1 MKRLVLI
8 LALLVLVF
16 APDKS
21 NAQVSSLPY
30 IQTFEDSFT
39 MGKDVEFLPQWL
51 GNVVAPD
58 TMYQE
63 LGYVYAG
70 MGALAMVPQEE
81 EFRNLAKLYLDL
93 TGKSNVAVEFWYA
106 SDDNLGGSRYS
117 RLMVAVSIDSGAT
130 FFPEVSVEGAHRGLP
145 NERTPYQHFV
155 YALHPAAANQK
166 NVVLQLTGRTGGGS
180 GRHPNEDE
188 HVEEEGGGPSP
199 SAKLL
204 IDDLTVF
211 ESDID
216 SFPPLTINSKVIDVN
231 TLQVT
236 FSEPMDSSAENIEHY
251 QFINNEVMITSAVRD
266 ADLDQVTLYLNP
278 SLEIGKYYD
287 LIVSDLYD
295 TAGNISGIDTLE
307 IIYNPLTAGLVITEI
322 FYDEPPVEM
331 RDYLEFIELYNA
343 TTEPMP
349 LGGLRIRGG
358 ITSHD
363 FPEYTLQPGEY
374 WVIAKDS
381 SAFYNFFGVHAHQ
394 WRGANLSNDD
404 PEYLE
409 IVNTNRHSG
418 LVIDS
423 LTYTV
428 GAPWPENAA
437 GLGGSMELCNPFA
450 DNSDPANW
458 SNATTFIA
466 NYEGVP
472 IYASPGKS
480 CNDNLKPVVN
490 LGYDGDYCG
499 FTQLTLDAGNPG
511 AIYKWST
518 GATTKTII
526 ITESGKYSVWVNNGY
541 GATFDEIEVA
551 FKPSIEAEV
560 TLPESGQC
568 VEEQLAFADN
578 TSGAVKWLWSFGDG
592 KTSVLQNPVHQYAA
606 AGYYQVTLLV
616 TSEEGCTDVFEQ
628 QLEVKGITIDWNIPE
643 NPVCTASS
651 INFSASLIAG
661 IQPVVWYWTFGD
673 GTSSS
678 IQNPIHTYSHAGQ
691 YDVSLMATSAL
702 GCETILTGSISVTD
716 ITSSWEVVE
725 NQLCTNANLSF
736 VANTDNAVAYQWDFD
751 DGHTSTQQNPQHT
764 YSSPGSYLVKL
775 LVTSAN
781 GCTNQSAQAIDVK
794 DYEVSW
800 VIPEDILCPDV
811 MNSFLASAD
820 NVMAWNWDFGD
831 GHSSGNQNPS
841 HLYANEGTY
850 NLRLQVTGE
859 QGCSAELTEVI
870 QVSGVTSQWS
880 ISESTYCAN
889 TVANFNSN
897 TTGSTSWY
905 WNFDDG
911 QSSFEE
917 NPSHIF
923 TEEGLYNVTLVVE
936 SGNGCMDELTHEIEV
951 KGISSS
957 WQIPQSIICADVPAT
972 FFATTVGATSWEWDF
987 GDGTQS
993 HQKNTE
999 HAYTEAGVYK
1009 VMLTSISDHGC
1020 KDMTEAEVE
1029 VSDVEAEWVL
1039 PADAV
1044 CYQSAI
1050 SFMSVGEDAVSAL
1063 WTFGDGAFSDSQH
1076 PSHVYNTIGLHT
1088 VTLTVVNAQG
1098 CTDVLMQDIDVDV
1111 CVGIENDWNKM
1122 ILYPNPITD
1131 FVKIAPVSIG
1141 SEYYAFRLITTG
1153 GTLVKSSLEWQHQG
1167 DAIAIDLTGVAS
1179 GVYILEMLTSN
1190 QKVYWQV
1197 VKK

>member
-8 LALLVLVF
+8 LASLMLAF
-16 APDKS
+16 APDKV
-21 NAQVSSLPY
+21 NAQVSTLPY

-39 MGKDVEFLPQWL
+39 MGKDIEFLPQWL
-51 GNVVAPD
+51 GNVVALD
-58 TMYQE
+58 TMFQE
-63 LGYVYAG
+63 FEYVYNG
-70 MGALAMVPQEE
+70 SGALAMVPQEE

-93 TGKSNVAVEFWYA
+93 TDKSNVAVVFWYA
-106 SDDNLGGSRYS
+106 SDDNQGGSRYS

-130 FFPEVSVEGAHRGLP
+130 FYPEVSVEGAHKGLP
-145 NERTPYQHFV
+145 NERTPYQQFV
-155 YALHPAAANQK
+155 YALHPAAAGQK

-204 IDDLTVF
+204 VDDLTVF

-216 SFPPLTINSKVIDVN
+216 TFPPLTINSKVIDVN

-251 QFINNEVMITSAVRD
+251 QFINNEVMVSSAVRD
-266 ADLDQVTLYLNP
+266 ADLDQVILTLNP
-278 SLEIGKYYD
+278 PLEIGKFYD

-295 TAGNISGIDTLE
+295 TVGNISSIDTLE
-307 IIYNPLTAGLVITEI
+307 IIYNPLTSGLVITEI
-322 FYDEPPVEM
+322 MYDEPPVEM

-349 LGGLRIRGG
+349 IGGLRIRGG

-363 FPEYTLQPGEY
+363 LPEYTLQPGEF
-374 WVIAKDS
+374 WIIAKDS
-381 SAFYNFFGVHAHQ
+381 TAFYNFYGVRAYQ

-437 GLGGSMELCNPFA
+437 GLGGSMELCNPFT

-472 IYASPGKS
+472 IYGSPGKS
-480 CNDNLKPVVN
+480 CHEELKPIVN

-499 FTQLTLDAGNPG
+499 FTELTLDAGNPG

-518 GATTKTII
+518 GATTKSII

-541 GATFDEIEVA
+541 GATYDEIEVA
-551 FKPSIEAEV
+551 FKPSIEAV
-560 TLPESGQC
+560 VLLPESGQC
-568 VEEQLAFADN
+568 AGESLAFADG
-578 TSGAVKWLWSFGDG
+578 TPGAVKWLWSFGDG
-592 KTSVLQNPVHQYAA
+592 STSVLQNPIHQYAV

-628 QLEVKGITIDWNIPE
+628 QLEVNGISIDWNIPE
-643 NPVCTASS
+643 NAVCKASAINLSATLLDGTEPV
-651 INFSASLIAG
+651 NWL
-661 IQPVVWYWTFGD
+661 WTFGD
-673 GTSSS
+673 GTTSS
-678 IQNPIHTYSHAGQ
+678 IPNPIHTYFHTGQ
-691 YDVSLMATSAL
+691 YEVSLLATSAL
-702 GCETILTGSISVTD
+702 GCETMLTGSISVTD
-716 ITSSWEVVE
+716 ITSTWEVLE
-725 NQLCTNANLSF
+725 NQLCTKSNLSF
-736 VANTDNAVAYQWDFD
+736 VATTNNAVTYLWDFD
-751 DGHTSTQQNPQHT
+751 DGQTSIEQNPQHT
-764 YSSPGSYLVKL
+764 YSSAGSYLVKL
-775 LVTSAN
+775 LVTSAS
-781 GCTNQSAQAIDVK
+781 GCTDQTAQVIEVT

-800 VIPEDILCPDV
+800 VIPEGDLCPDV
-811 MNSFLASAD
+811 MNTFQASAD
-820 NVMAWNWDFGD
+820 NVTAWNWDFGD
-831 GHSSGNQNPS
+831 GHTSGNQNPT
-841 HLYANEGTY
+841 HLYTNEGTY
-850 NLRLQVTGE
+850 NLRLQVMGE

-870 QVSGVTSQWS
+870 QVRGVTAQWS
-880 ISESTYCAN
+880 IPEGDLCAN
-889 TVANFNSN
+889 AVVNFNAN
-897 TTGSTSWY
+897 VTGATSWY

-911 QSSFEE
+911 QSSYEE
-917 NPSHIF
+917 NPGHIF
-923 TEEGLYNVTLVVE
+923 TEEGQYAVTLVTE
-936 SGNGCMDELTHEIEV
+936 SGNGCTDELTHEVVV

-957 WQIPQSIICADVPAT
+957 WEIPQNMICADIPAT
-972 FFATTVGATSWEWDF
+972 FVATTNGATSWEWDF
-987 GDGTQS
+987 GDGDQS

-999 HAYTEAGVYK
+999 HTYKEAGVYK
-1009 VMLTSISDHGC
+1009 VVLTSISDYGC
-1020 KDMTEAEVE
+1020 KDLIEAEVE
-1029 VSDVEAEWVL
+1029 VSDIKAEWIL
-1039 PADAV
+1039 PANAV
-1044 CYQSAI
+1044 CYQNAI
-1050 SFMSVGEDAVSAL
+1050 NFMSVGENVVASL
-1063 WTFGDGAFSDSQH
+1063 WTFGDGAFSDSHH

-1098 CTDVLMQDIDVDV
+1098 CTDVLTQEIDVDV
-1111 CVGIENDWNKM
+1111 CLGIENDWNKM

-1131 FVKIAPVSIG
+1131 FVRIAPVSIG
-1141 SEYYAFRLITTG
+1141 SEYYSFRLITTG

-1167 DAIAIDLTGVAS
+1167 EAIAIDLTGVAS
-1179 GVYILEMLTSN
+1179 GLYILEMLTSGE
-1190 QKVYWQV
+1190 KVYWQV